1 MTSLTGREGELHR
14 VIAAVE
20 VVEPRRGVGGER
32 KPIRISPTEFSS
44 PGNIFSM
51 IK

>member
-1 MTSLTGREGELHR
+1 LHR

-20 VVEPRRGVGGER
+20 VVMVEPRRGVER
-32 KPIRISPTEFSS
+32 KPIRISPTEFFS
-44 PGNIFSM
+44 PGNISSM